1 MRRGGANMTN
11 MNLLKSKIVEN
22 GLSIEKIVESIG
34 INKSTFYRKL
44 ANKGENFT
52 VEEVY
57 KIASTLNLSAREVNS
72 IFFNINVA

>member
-1 MRRGGANMTN
+1 MTN
-11 MNLLKSKIVEN
+11 MNLLKSKIIEN
-22 GLSIEKIVESIG
+22 GLSVEKIVESIG

-57 KIASTLNLSAREVNS
+57 KIASSLNLSAMEVNA
-72 IFFNINVA
+72 IFFNICVV

>member
-1 MRRGGANMTN
+1 MTN

-22 GLSIEKIVESIG
+22 GLSVEKIVESIG

-57 KIASTLNLSAREVNS
+57 KIAIL
-72 IFFNINVA
+72 

>member
-1 MRRGGANMTN
+1 MTN

-22 GLSIEKIVESIG
+22 GLSVEKIVESIG

-44 ANKGENFT
+44 ANEGENFT

-57 KIASTLNLSAREVNS
+57 KIASALNLSAREVNS
-72 IFFNINVA
+72 IFFNIDVA

>member
-1 MRRGGANMTN
+1 MTN

-22 GLSIEKIVESIG
+22 GLSVEKIVESIG

-44 ANKGENFT
+44 ANEGENFT

-72 IFFNINVA
+72 IFFNIDVA

>member
-11 MNLLKSKIVEN
+11 MN
-22 GLSIEKIVESIG
+22 GLSVEKIVESIG